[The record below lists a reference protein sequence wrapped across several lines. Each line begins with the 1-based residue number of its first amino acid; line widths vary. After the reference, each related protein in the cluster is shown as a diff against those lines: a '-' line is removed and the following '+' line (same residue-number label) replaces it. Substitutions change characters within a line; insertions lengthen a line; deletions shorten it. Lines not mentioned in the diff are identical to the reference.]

1 MQYSSNFLL
10 NFFLHFLQLVES
22 EMVAEN
28 CKSRCEEQ
36 GIPFY
41 CFSPH
46 LKEVVAAGETDVTK
60 LLDMIIQTKIETSE
74 QGLQELIDLFFVSE
88 ASKALII
95 QEERINTLIKII
107 MRNKFIRF

>member
-1 MQYSSNFLL
+1 M
-10 NFFLHFLQLVES
+10 QLVES

-41 CFSPH
+41 RFSPH
-46 LKEVVAAGETDVTK
+46 LKEVVAAGETDLTK

-88 ASKALII
+88 ASKALIM
-95 QEERINTLIKII
+95 QEDKD
-107 MRNKFIRF
+107 

>member
-1 MQYSSNFLL
+1 MYFT
-10 NFFLHFLQLVES
+10 QLVES

-41 CFSPH
+41 RFSPH
-46 LKEVVAAGETDVTK
+46 LKEVVAAGETDLNK

-74 QGLQELIDLFFVSE
+74 QRLQELIDLFFVSE

-95 QEERINTLIKII
+95 PEDI
-107 MRNKFIRF
+107 